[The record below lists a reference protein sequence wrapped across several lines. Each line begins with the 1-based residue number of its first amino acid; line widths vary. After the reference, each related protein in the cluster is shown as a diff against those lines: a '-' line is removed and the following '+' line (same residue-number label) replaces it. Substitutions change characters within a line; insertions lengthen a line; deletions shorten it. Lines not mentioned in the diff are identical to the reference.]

1 MKIVARFILLSVV
14 LAPGRLVQTQLYS
27 SSPQPDEVQIAA
39 KVAEKM
45 LIHKVEPD
53 ACPHVAMAAR
63 VIGTVVVAIRI
74 GRNGDVIYTKV
85 ISGPQTLRKAVLDA
99 VRKYKYHP
107 YLLNFKAVD
116 VDTTVSVTVDQL
128 RARGCP

>member
-99 VRKYKYHP
+99 VRKYKYQP
-107 YLLNFKAVD
+107 YLLNGNAVD
-116 VDTTVSVTVDQL
+116 VETTVSVAIDTL
-128 RARGCP
+128 RGCPAD